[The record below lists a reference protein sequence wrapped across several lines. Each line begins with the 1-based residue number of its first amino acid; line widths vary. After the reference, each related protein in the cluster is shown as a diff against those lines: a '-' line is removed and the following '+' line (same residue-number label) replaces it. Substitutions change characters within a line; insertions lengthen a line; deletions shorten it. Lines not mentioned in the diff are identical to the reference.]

1 MALIFLPLIRSG
13 GFTSGYWPLQSLE
26 HKNDSDAGGLCA
38 TLAGAQNIVEIPSW
52 TLRKLA

>member
-38 TLAGAQNIVEIPSW
+38 TLAGAQNIVEI
-52 TLRKLA
+52 R